1 MANMNESANI
11 IGRNNSRESTLS
23 PSDVGVEYIRYEP
36 AHAIQTQPPRVSA
49 NSIDEIRSNE
59 FREILNTAVQAAQP
73 ERQIQRQPE
82 ILGKFFDF
90 FCMVIRKIANLLL
103 LW

>member
-36 AHAIQTQPPRVSA
+36 AIQTQPPRVSA

-82 ILGKFFDF
+82 ILGKSFDF
-90 FCMVIRKIANLLL
+90 FFVWTSK
-103 LW
+103 